1 MGDAALA
8 IDPAN
13 AAAFAN
19 KANGLVVLGKTG
31 DAEEVLRSGREA
43 VPTDERIAKILANL
57 LVRTGKWEEALAV
70 AEEVLLITPEDDE
83 VWSIKGAACAY
94 LGRKDE
100 AVAAF
105 GKAMKIN
112 PKEKSYKHNRDAI
125 KSS

>member
-1 MGDAALA
+1 ALA

-13 AAAFAN
+13 SAAFVN
-19 KANGLVVLGKTG
+19 KAHALVALGENGE
-31 DAEEVLRSGREA
+31 AESVLRNGKEA
-43 VPTDERIAKILANL
+43 VPEDERIAKMLANL
-57 LVRTGKWEEALAV
+57 LVRTGKWEEALTIAD
-70 AEEVLLITPEDDE
+70 EVLLVTPEDDE

-112 PKEKSYKHNRDAI
+112 PKEKSYKQNRDAI
-125 KSS
+125 KKS